1 LVRWN
6 LSIFPF
12 ASDFFGED
20 SQIIANHFGKEV
32 SVEDKSRSLKHFLL
46 LPAAILILL
55 PWAWGC
61 ATSNGKLSNEKI
73 SLGEKMIQD
82 AKESNASL
90 NAPAELKTAE
100 ENLARAREALDK
112 KDYKRAVHLAEQAA
126 VDAEYARVKA
136 DSEKAKKTAEEMK
149 KNIKAL
155 QQEIERLPK

>member
-1 LVRWN
+1 MRDNKGTIRKIL
-6 LSIFPF
+6 LF
-12 ASDFFGED
+12 AAGG
-20 SQIIANHFGKEV
+20 I
-32 SVEDKSRSLKHFLL
+32 FLL
-46 LPAAILILL
+46 SWLG
-55 PWAWGC
+55 GC

-73 SLGEKMIQD
+73 SLSEKMIQD

-100 ENLARAREALDK
+100 ENLARAREALYI

-149 KNIKAL
+149 KNIDAL
-155 QQEIERLPK
+155 RQEIERLPK

>member
-1 LVRWN
+1 
-6 LSIFPF
+6 
-12 ASDFFGED
+12 
-20 SQIIANHFGKEV
+20 
-32 SVEDKSRSLKHFLL
+32 
-46 LPAAILILL
+46 
-55 PWAWGC
+55 
-61 ATSNGKLSNEKI
+61 
-73 SLGEKMIQD
+73 MIQD

>member
-1 LVRWN
+1 M
-6 LSIFPF
+6 
-12 ASDFFGED
+12 E
-20 SQIIANHFGKEV
+20 NHFEKERLMR
-32 SVEDKSRSLKHFLL
+32 DNKRTIKHLL
-46 LPAAILILL
+46 LFAAGGILL
-55 PWAWGC
+55 LSWVGGC

-73 SLGEKMIQD
+73 SLSEKMIQD

-100 ENLARAREALDK
+100 ENLARAREALHK

-126 VDAEYARVKA
+126 VDADYARAKA

-149 KNIKAL
+149 KNIRAL

>member
-1 LVRWN
+1 
-6 LSIFPF
+6 
-12 ASDFFGED
+12 
-20 SQIIANHFGKEV
+20 
-32 SVEDKSRSLKHFLL
+32 VEDNRRGLKHFFL

-61 ATSNGKLSNEKI
+61 ATSNGKLSAEKV
-73 SLGEKMIQD
+73 SVGQKMIQD

-90 NAPAELKTAE
+90 NAPAELKSAE
-100 ENLARAREALDK
+100 EKLARAQAALTK
-112 KDYKRAVHLAEQAA
+112 KDYKQAVYLAEQAA